1 MDKQA
6 EDLFRRLAGEFD
18 AALAAD
24 DERAAGDLAHSLAN
38 GRDIRSLIAG
48 GSRVLLPS
56 GGAADVATLAGDH
69 CACGPQGDWLV
80 PLAAAEVVI
89 EAGRRPERSRE
100 GLVPVLRRLASRRP
114 QVEVFASAG
123 RRTGALL
130 GAGADHL
137 RMGTVAGLL
146 AVPVASV
153 RAVRLVRGG

>member
-1 MDKQA
+1 MDKQT
-6 EDLFRRLAGEFD
+6 EDLFRRLGAEFD
-18 AALAAD
+18 SAAAAE
-24 DERAAGDLAHSLAN
+24 DERAAGDLARSLAV

-69 CACGPQGDWLV
+69 CACGSQGDWLV

-89 EAGRRPERSRE
+89 EAGRRPEGSRE
-100 GLVPVLRRLASRRP
+100 GLVPVLRRLAARRP
-114 QVEVFASAG
+114 EVEVFGSAG
-123 RRTGALL
+123 RRTGVLL

-137 RMGTVAGLL
+137 RIGTVAGLL
-146 AVPVASV
+146 ALPVASM